1 MSGGAGLFL
10 IVNLIAGHGRCK
22 ALFPKVKAELDRR
35 GIDYELHYTNEPQ
48 EATDVAK
55 WGIDEG
61 FKQIVAMGGDGTVNE
76 VVNGMLEEGAVLA
89 VIPAGSGN
97 DFARMLGIPADPL
110 DAIDLLTGGLEFTM
124 DLGRV
129 ADDRC
134 FVNGVGIGID
144 AQVARDVLQMERLKG
159 AAAYLSAAVKEVF
172 RFKAF
177 PATIESAD
185 WRLDVPCLSI
195 GVANGKY
202 AGGGFKLAP
211 EADVVD
217 GLIDV
222 SAIEDYSTVERL
234 VRLPLVREGKHLRW
248 RKVHYRQLSEATIS
262 SPSKLIAHI
271 DGEPYRLPSDPFDIR
286 VLPNALRV
294 LVPT

>member
-35 GIDYELHYTNEPQ
+35 GIEYELHYTNEPQ
-48 EATDVAK
+48 EATDVAR
-55 WGIDEG
+55 WGIEAG
-61 FKQIVAMGGDGTVNE
+61 FRQIVAMGGDGTVNE
-76 VVNGMLEEGAVLA
+76 VVNGLLGKDALLA
-89 VIPAGSGN
+89 VIPAGTGN
-97 DFARMLGIPADPL
+97 DFIRMLGIPADPFDAL
-110 DAIDLLTGGLEFTM
+110 DVLTGGRERTM

-134 FVNGVGIGID
+134 FVNGMGIGID
-144 AQVARDVLQMERLKG
+144 AKVARDVLEMKRLHG
-159 AAAYLSAAVKEVF
+159 AAAYVSAAVKEVF

-177 PATIESAD
+177 PVTIESSD
-185 WRLDVPCLSI
+185 WRLDATCLSI

-211 EADVVD
+211 QADVAD
-217 GLIDV
+217 GMIDI
-222 SAIEDYSTVERL
+222 SAIGDYSRLERL
-234 VRLPLVREGKHLRW
+234 IRLPLVRAGKHPRW
-248 RKVHYRQLSEATIS
+248 RKVQYRQLTEATIA
-262 SPSKLIAHI
+262 SPSKLIAHM
-271 DGEPYRLPSDPFDIR
+271 DGEPYRLPSDPFGIR

-294 LVPT
+294 MVPA

>member
-35 GIDYELHYTNEPQ
+35 KIEYELHYTNEPQ

-55 WGIDEG
+55 WGIDAG
-61 FKQIVAMGGDGTVNE
+61 FKQIAAMGGDGTVNE
-76 VVNGMLEEGAVLA
+76 VANGLLGKDAVLS
-89 VIPAGSGN
+89 VIPAGTGN
-97 DFARMLGIPADPL
+97 DFIRMLGIPADPFDAL
-110 DAIDLLTGGLEFTM
+110 DVLTEGRERAM

-134 FVNGVGIGID
+134 FVNGMGIGID
-144 AQVARDVLQMERLKG
+144 AQVARDVLQMDRLTG
-159 AAAYLSAAVKEVF
+159 AVAYVSAAVKEVF

-177 PATIESAD
+177 PVVIDSGD
-185 WRLDVPCLSI
+185 WRIDLGCLSI
-195 GVANGKY
+195 GVSNGKY

-211 EADVVD
+211 EASVD
-217 GLIDV
+217 DGQIDV
-222 SAIEDYSTVERL
+222 SVIEDYSKLERL
-234 VRLPLVREGKHLRW
+234 VRLPRVRAGKHLQW
-248 RKVHYRQLSEATIS
+248 RKVHYRQLREATIS
-262 SPSKLIAHI
+262 SPEKLIAHM
-271 DGEPYRLPSDPFDIR
+271 DGEPYRLPSGSFDVA

-294 LVPT
+294 LVPA

>member
-1 MSGGAGLFL
+1 MSGGTGLFL

-22 ALFPKVKAELDRR
+22 TLFPKVKAELDRR
-35 GIDYELHYTNEPQ
+35 GIEYELHFTNEPQ

-55 WGIDEG
+55 WGIEAG
-61 FKQIVAMGGDGTVNE
+61 FRRVVAMGGDGTVNE
-76 VVNGMLEEGAVLA
+76 VTNGMLGKDAVLA
-89 VIPAGSGN
+89 VIPAGTGN
-97 DFARMLGIPADPL
+97 DFVRMLGIPADPF
-110 DAIDLLTGGLEFTM
+110 DAIDVLTEGQERTM

-134 FVNGVGIGID
+134 FVNGMGIGID
-144 AQVARDVLQMERLKG
+144 AQVARDVLQMERLTG
-159 AAAYLSAAVKEVF
+159 AVAYVSAAVKEVF

-185 WRLDVPCLSI
+185 WRLDVTCLSI
-195 GVANGKY
+195 GVSNGKY

-217 GLIDV
+217 GMIDI
-222 SAIEDYSTVERL
+222 SAIEDYSRLERL
-234 VRLPLVREGKHLRW
+234 VRLPRVRAGKHLRW
-248 RKVHYRQLSEATIS
+248 RKVHYCQLAEATIA
-262 SPSKLIAHI
+262 SPNKLIAHM
-271 DGEPYRLPSDPFDIR
+271 DGEPYRLPTDPFRVR

-294 LVPT
+294 LVPA